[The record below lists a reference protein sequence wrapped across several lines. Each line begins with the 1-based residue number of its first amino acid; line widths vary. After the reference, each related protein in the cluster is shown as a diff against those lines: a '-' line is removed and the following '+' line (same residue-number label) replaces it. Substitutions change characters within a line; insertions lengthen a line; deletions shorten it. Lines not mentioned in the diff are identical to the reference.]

1 MQGSDRLFK
10 LRRRTFGIVGIRRL
24 DGKMGISVVAPIIA
38 QAHLLKMV
46 FVQMIMNRQQLDRR
60 YPQPLQIGQNP
71 FITQGFIST
80 CIFQIGE
87 LLGKPFDMGFINNGF
102 APRYFRTAIFD
113 PIESAASDHD
123 AFRCNGGIVAFIFR
137 PEPCHFFGGTVTW
150 FAVNFFGIRVNQQ
163 FVGIKT

>member
-1 MQGSDRLFK
+1 MQGFDRLFK
-10 LRRRTFGIVGIRRL
+10 LRRRTLGIIGIRRL
-24 DGKMGISVVAPIIA
+24 DGKMRISVVAPIIA

-46 FVQMIMNRQQLDRR
+46 FVKMIMNRQQLNRR
-60 YPQPLQIGQNP
+60 HPQLLQIGQNP
-71 FITQGFIST
+71 FITQGFISA

-102 APRYFRTAIFD
+102 TPWYFRTAIFG

-123 AFRCNGGIVAFIFR
+123 AFRRNGGIVAFIFR